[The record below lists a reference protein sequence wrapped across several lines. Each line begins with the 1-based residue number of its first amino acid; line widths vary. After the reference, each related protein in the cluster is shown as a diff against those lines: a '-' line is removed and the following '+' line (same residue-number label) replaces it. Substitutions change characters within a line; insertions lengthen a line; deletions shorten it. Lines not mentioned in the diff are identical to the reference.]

1 MTTGLGV
8 GLWVNEKNGKP
19 DPPPKPPQKG
29 KQSGNFSPHET
40 VIAVLPSGFDRE
52 LMLEDPSPQE

>member
-1 MTTGLGV
+1 MTTGFGV
-8 GLWVNEKNGKP
+8 KEKNGKP
-19 DPPPKPPQKG
+19 DPPQKG

-52 LMLEDPSPQE
+52 LILEDPSPQE

>member
-1 MTTGLGV
+1 MMTTGF
-8 GLWVNEKNGKP
+8 GLKEKNGKP
-19 DPPPKPPQKG
+19 DPPPIPPQKG

-52 LMLEDPSPQE
+52 LMFEDPSPQE